1 MNATYKPVNQEFH
14 EMLEAIVAQ
23 KAYARIQYFS
33 DIHEFFTRNAIIMK
47 LYFTGE
53 EEYMEL
59 ATGEQIRLD
68 RIVRVGDS
76 PAPGYDDDYFKCDV
90 AK

>member
-1 MNATYKPVNQEFH
+1 MSATYKPLNQEFH
-14 EMLEAIVAQ
+14 EVLEALAAQ
-23 KAYARIQYFS
+23 NSYIRIQYFS
-33 DIHEFFTRNAIIMK
+33 DIHEFFTKNATAK
-47 LYFTGE
+47 RLYFKGE
-53 EEYMEL
+53 EEYLEL

-68 RIVRVGDS
+68 RIVRVGDI